1 VDESFVAKLID
12 VGTEVEFE
20 AGHVLIEVGQP
31 ASGLFLIRHGTV
43 TVEAPGETVELGAG
57 NIVGDYGLE
66 DPHGIRSARVVAK
79 TDVRAVAVDR
89 AAYEA
94 ARSG

>member
-1 VDESFVAKLID
+1 VDESFVAKLLD

-20 AGHVLIEVGQP
+20 AGHVLIEIGQP

-43 TVEAPGETVELGAG
+43 TVEAPDETIELGAG
-57 NIVGDYGLE
+57 NVVGDYGLAH
-66 DPHGIRSARVVAK
+66 PHGTRSARVVAK
-79 TDVRAVAVDR
+79 TDVRAIAVDR

-94 ARSG
+94 ARTG